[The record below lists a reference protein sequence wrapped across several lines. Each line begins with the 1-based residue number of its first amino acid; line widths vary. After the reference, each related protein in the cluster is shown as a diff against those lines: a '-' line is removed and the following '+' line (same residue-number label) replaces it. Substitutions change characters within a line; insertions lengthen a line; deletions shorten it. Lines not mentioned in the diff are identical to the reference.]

1 MRPIC
6 LQAALSWGKDEGVFE
21 DGGLHV
27 LDFVQLENE
36 QKYELNYVFQNT
48 AKDKSR
54 LQKL

>member
-1 MRPIC
+1 MSASVVIMG
-6 LQAALSWGKDEGVFE
+6 QGKDEVVFE

-27 LDFVQLENE
+27 LDFVQLEGE
-36 QKYELNYVFQNT
+36 QKYELNYIFQNT